1 MQALGRQGVDEPH
14 MNVSEDTYMDSK
26 ATIELNNSI
35 QLRKELGKVTK
46 YQKLYDLLKKKTD
59 QREDVGI
66 TIVGENYLN
75 NLRFADRMALL
86 SESEENL
93 RRMIKEFH
101 GKWSESRSE
110 YDFKE
115 NRYNV

>member
-46 YQKLYDLLKKKTD
+46 YQKLYDLLKK
-59 QREDVGI
+59 
-66 TIVGENYLN
+66 
-75 NLRFADRMALL
+75 
-86 SESEENL
+86 
-93 RRMIKEFH
+93 
-101 GKWSESRSE
+101 
-110 YDFKE
+110 E
-115 NRYNV
+115 NRSVGGRGNQDGWRKLFKQP